1 MPSSLRTLPPR
12 ANRRFDLP
20 SPEARGVTLPNA
32 VDLPQAQSTPH
43 KQLEHSVF
51 LRGTIAVLLG
61 TLLLRIA
68 GGVATGTL
76 NFYLKS
82 FGLEGLE
89 VGFVAAGYYATEL
102 LLAPVFGA
110 LTDRV
115 GRKALVVVA
124 PVVGAIALLLYPLT
138 SSLWV
143 LFLIRVIE
151 GISAAAAIP
160 ATLGYL
166 SDLTDGSPHRARLM
180 GAYEIVTL
188 LGITGGGIVLAPL
201 LWGALGTSSYPF
213 LALVYIL
220 GALVFAFLLPNIGVK
235 VHKRRAFADYL
246 RALGNRRLVR
256 FLPAWISATGVIGLW
271 LVHVQNL
278 LSKGK
283 ALEVS
288 SSQALLGAF
297 TPAEV
302 SKYLAWFAVAFLG
315 GLYYWATHSKTER
328 RTTPMLI
335 AGGGLLLISISWW
348 MLNHPEILGAPLITL
363 PVLGAVNLWF
373 PVLLIGAF
381 LQAGF
386 TPMALAYLA
395 DISEDFPE
403 DRGVVMGLYS
413 IFLAGGNLIGGSLLG
428 GVFVSALRLDG
439 VILLTF
445 LFTLMAF
452 FSVMNIRRVSSD

>member
-1 MPSSLRTLPPR
+1 M
-12 ANRRFDLP
+12 
-20 SPEARGVTLPNA
+20 
-32 VDLPQAQSTPH
+32 
-43 KQLEHSVF
+43 F
-51 LRGTIAVLLG
+51 LRAALAVMLG
-61 TLLLRIA
+61 TFILRVA

-115 GRKALVVVA
+115 GRKVLVVAA
-124 PVVGAIALLLYPLT
+124 PVVGAVALILYPLT
-138 SSLWV
+138 SSLGV
-143 LFLIRVIE
+143 LFLIRVLE
-151 GISAAAAIP
+151 GVSAAAAIP

-201 LWGALGTSSYPF
+201 LWSALGTSSYPI
-213 LALVYIL
+213 LALVYML
-220 GALVFAFLLPNIGVK
+220 GALVFGLLLPNIGVK
-235 VHKRRAFADYL
+235 ALKRRNFSDYL

-278 LSKGK
+278 LSKGSRV
-283 ALEVS
+283 EVGNP
-288 SSQALLGAF
+288 QALLGAF
-297 TPAEV
+297 TPPEV

-315 GLYYWATHSKTER
+315 GLYFWAARAKNER

-335 AGGGLLLISISWW
+335 AGAGLLLIVVSWF
-348 MLNHPEILGAPLITL
+348 MLNHPTLIGAPLVTL
-363 PVLGAVNLWF
+363 PILGVVNLWF
-373 PVLLIGAF
+373 PLLLVGAF
-381 LQAGF
+381 MQAGF

-428 GVFVSALRLDG
+428 GIFVSALRMDG
-439 VILLTF
+439 VILLTL

-452 FSVMNIRRVSSD
+452 GSVLHIRRVSSD

>member
-1 MPSSLRTLPPR
+1 M
-12 ANRRFDLP
+12 
-20 SPEARGVTLPNA
+20 
-32 VDLPQAQSTPH
+32 
-43 KQLEHSVF
+43 
-51 LRGTIAVLLG
+51 LG
-61 TLLLRIA
+61 TFILRLS

-82 FGLEGLE
+82 FGLEGLG

-102 LLAPVFGA
+102 VLAPVFGA

-115 GRKALVVVA
+115 GRKALVVAA
-124 PVVGAIALLLYPLT
+124 PIIGAVALLLYPLT
-138 SSLWV
+138 SSLGV
-143 LFLIRVIE
+143 LFLIRVLE

-166 SDLTDGSPHRARLM
+166 SDLTDGSKHRARLM

-188 LGITGGGIVLAPL
+188 LGIVGGGIALAPL
-201 LWGALGTSSYPF
+201 LWEALGTSSYPT
-213 LALVYIL
+213 LALLYVI
-220 GALVFAFLLPNIGVK
+220 GALVFGFGLPNIGVK
-235 VHKRRAFADYL
+235 AQKRRGVQDYL

-278 LSKGK
+278 LSKGN
-283 ALEVS
+283 AAEVGNP
-288 SSQALLGAF
+288 QALLGAF
-297 TPAEV
+297 TPGEV

-315 GLYYWATHSKTER
+315 GLYFWAARAKTER
-328 RTTPMLI
+328 RTTPMLV
-335 AGGGLLLISISWW
+335 AGAGLLVIVLSWW
-348 MLNHPEILGAPLITL
+348 MLNHPGILGAPLVTL
-363 PVLGAVNLWF
+363 PVLGVVNLWF
-373 PVLLIGAF
+373 PLLLVGAF
-381 LQAGF
+381 MQAGF

-428 GVFVSALRLDG
+428 GIFVSALRMDG
-439 VILLTF
+439 VILLTL

-452 FSVMNIRRVSSD
+452 ASVLHIRRVSTD

>member
-1 MPSSLRTLPPR
+1 VEIPSSQAASTSSSRTLE
-12 ANRRFDLP
+12 P
-20 SPEARGVTLPNA
+20 SL
-32 VDLPQAQSTPH
+32 
-43 KQLEHSVF
+43 F
-51 LRGTIAVLLG
+51 LRAAIAVLLG
-61 TLLLRIA
+61 TLLLRVA

-82 FGLEGLE
+82 LGQVGLE

-110 LTDRV
+110 LTDRI
-115 GRKALVVVA
+115 GRKALVVAA
-124 PVVGAIALLLYPLT
+124 PIVGAIALLLYPLT

-180 GAYEIVTL
+180 GLYEIVTL
-188 LGITGGGIVLAPL
+188 LGVTGGGIVLGPL
-201 LWGALGTSSYPF
+201 LWSALGTSSYPF
-213 LALVYIL
+213 LAIVYVL
-220 GALVFAFLLPNIGVK
+220 GALVFAFLLPNIGVI
-235 VHKRRAFADYL
+235 VHKRRTLADYA

-278 LSKGK
+278 LSRSSVPET
-283 ALEVS
+283 AT
-288 SSQALLGAF
+288 SSQALVGAF
-297 TPAEV
+297 TPPEV
-302 SKYLAWFAVAFLG
+302 SKYLAWFAVAFLV
-315 GLYYWATHSKTER
+315 GLYYWASRGKGDR
-328 RTTPMLI
+328 RSTPMMY
-335 AGGGLLLISISWW
+335 AGYGLLAIAVSWFF
-348 MLNHPEILGAPLITL
+348 LNHPEIGLNPIITL
-363 PVLGAVNLWF
+363 PVLGVVNLWF
-373 PVLLIGAF
+373 AVLLVGAF
-381 LQAGF
+381 FQAGF
-386 TPMALAYLA
+386 TPVALAYLA

-428 GVFVSALRLDG
+428 GVFVSALRMDG

-445 LFTLMAF
+445 LFTLLAF
-452 FSVMNIRRVSSD
+452 FSVLNIRRTSSD